1 MLPII
6 TATGNLAA
14 DSQLNYAQDGTPVC
28 NFTIY
33 CNGRVAGDDKHVERV
48 RCAVWGKGA
57 EVASQYLKK
66 GMPVMVT
73 GEAITEA
80 YISQQQGGKPAANF
94 RINRATF
101 GLINAGNGGNG
112 NGNGAAQTFT
122 GAATVAAEGAVADD
136 GDPMANGLAA
146 VQPPF

>member
-1 MLPII
+1 MSLPMLS
-6 TATGNLAA
+6 AVGNLAA
-14 DSQLNYAQDGTPVC
+14 DSELNYASDGTPVC
-28 NFTIY
+28 NFTVY

-66 GMPVMVT
+66 GMPVFVN
-73 GEAITEA
+73 GEAITEV
-80 YISQQQGGKPAANF
+80 YLSKQQNKHLANF

-101 GLINAGNGGNG
+101 GLINTGNRGNDTA
-112 NGNGAAQTFT
+112 AAQTFT
-122 GAATVAAEGAVADD
+122 GAAVVTPDNDAAEE